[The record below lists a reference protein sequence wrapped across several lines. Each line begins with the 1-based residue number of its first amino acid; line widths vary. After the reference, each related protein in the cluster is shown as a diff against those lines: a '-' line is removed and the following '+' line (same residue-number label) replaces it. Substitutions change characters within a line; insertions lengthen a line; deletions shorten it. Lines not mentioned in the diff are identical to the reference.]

1 MGLLSRIR
9 RNVRRTLRG
18 TAVLAGGLLTAV
30 APSPAGQLLGGVLT
44 AAGAP
49 RRRRPITVPER
60 IIGGETLPPAARC
73 PVPRPE
79 AAMPM
84 GPTFRPFGTTFRSG
98 RFPPQI
104 SQPQFPVAGQEFQQP
119 VFGGFPP
126 PQQRRFPQQF
136 LPQRRFFP
144 RIAGGFPF

>member
-1 MGLLSRIR
+1 MGLLSRLR

-30 APSPAGQLLGGVLT
+30 SPTPAGQLIGGLLT
-44 AAGAP
+44 EAAAP
-49 RRRRPITVPER
+49 RRRRPISTPQQV
-60 IIGGETLPPAARC
+60 IGGETLPPAARC
-73 PVPRPE
+73 PAQPPE
-79 AAMPM
+79 AAMPL

-104 SQPQFPVAGQEFQQP
+104 SQPQFPVGGQVFQQP
-119 VFGGFPP
+119 VFGGFPQ
-126 PQQRRFPQQF
+126 PQRQPFPRQF
-136 LPQRRFFP
+136 LPQQRFFP